1 MRVCVLVRVRV
12 QLTNFP
18 RRTCLLLL
26 DLLFHLSL
34 YEVLL
39 LVKDLLDSL
48 NVPFEHFI
56 LLKRLIDIVMCVF
69 NVLSL
74 IGELSLG
81 LLFAV
86 SQVFRNQ
93 LCVKIVHL
101 RLLLGG
107 FKRMLDRLL
116 VQARSLL
123 HEQ

>member
-1 MRVCVLVRVRV
+1 MRV
-12 QLTNFP
+12 QLANLSC
-18 RRTCLLLL
+18 RTCLLLL
-26 DLLFHLSL
+26 DLLFHLRL
-34 YEVLL
+34 DKVLL
-39 LVKDLLDSL
+39 LVEDLLDSL
-48 NVPFEHFI
+48 DVPFEHFI

-81 LLFAV
+81 LLFAMV
-86 SQVFRNQ
+86 QVFRNQ

-107 FKRMLDRLL
+107 FKRVLDRMLF
-116 VQARSLL
+116 QARSLL